1 MNIMVLKQ
9 QLALLKMLET
19 AIGNIKQINA
29 EESYTQ
35 GYNNAANDAVDT
47 VRTFVKILEK
57 EIEES

>member
-9 QLALLKMLET
+9 QLALLEMLET
-19 AIGNIKQINA
+19 AIGNSKQLNA

-35 GYNNAANDAVDT
+35 GYNNATNDAVDT